1 MNSNYQTPEGKARE
15 HIDKMLND
23 EGWNVVSRSAI
34 EVDKPMAVKEAIL
47 IIFSYSVAR
56 WSDSWRQSVQNAM

>member
-47 IIFSYSVAR
+47 GGKAGR
-56 WSDSWRQSVQNAM
+56 TQCEGQCGC

>member
-23 EGWNVVSRSAI
+23 EGWNVVS
-34 EVDKPMAVKEAIL
+34 
-47 IIFSYSVAR
+47 IIGKTKCTFF
-56 WSDSWRQSVQNAM
+56 QNEKYIF